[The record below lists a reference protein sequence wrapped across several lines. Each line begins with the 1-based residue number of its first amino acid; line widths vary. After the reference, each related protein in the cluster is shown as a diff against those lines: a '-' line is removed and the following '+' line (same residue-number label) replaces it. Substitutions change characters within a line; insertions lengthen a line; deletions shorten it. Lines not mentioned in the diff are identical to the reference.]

1 MKYTLTEVKPKI
13 FFLNFKDYYD
23 MCMLFLRYQE
33 FYESLSL
40 KFRGKQFK
48 ILDFMEWYS
57 KKHGGSF
64 TYTLDWA
71 GFNIPGKI
79 ISEVRKKKILD
90 YNNYDAEMF
99 HIYGKCYAEYGN
111 DFYLISAVGENESLK
126 HEIAHGFFYTFPEYK
141 KEMTKLVKALDSNFR
156 SKFNLI
162 LKNMGY
168 TSKVY
173 IDECQAYLST
183 GTYDIKG
190 FDNMKLNGEDKPFI
204 ELYNKYYENY
214 K

>member
-1 MKYTLTEVKPKI
+1 
-13 FFLNFKDYYD
+13 
-23 MCMLFLRYQE
+23 
-33 FYESLSL
+33 
-40 KFRGKQFK
+40 
-48 ILDFMEWYS
+48 
-57 KKHGGSF
+57 
-64 TYTLDWA
+64 
-71 GFNIPGKI
+71 
-79 ISEVRKKKILD
+79 
-90 YNNYDAEMF
+90 
-99 HIYGKCYAEYGN
+99 
-111 DFYLISAVGENESLK
+111 
-126 HEIAHGFFYTFPEYK
+126 
-141 KEMTKLVKALDSNFR
+141 MTKLVKALDSNFR